1 MKKSEKY
8 DELRKF
14 ISENFETTTNIKD
27 RLHTRDIINI
37 AYNNKFLFCDIKI
50 AEVFKSMNI
59 GEHRKQCNINKKVQT
74 GYYYVIYKG

>member
-14 ISENFETTTNIKD
+14 ISENFETTTNIYN
-27 RLHTRDIINI
+27 RLHTRDTINI
-37 AYNNKFLFCDIKI
+37 AYNNKFKLCDVKI

-59 GEHRKQCNINKKVQT
+59 GEHKSRCNTNKKVQS
-74 GYYYVIYKG
+74 GFYYVIYKA